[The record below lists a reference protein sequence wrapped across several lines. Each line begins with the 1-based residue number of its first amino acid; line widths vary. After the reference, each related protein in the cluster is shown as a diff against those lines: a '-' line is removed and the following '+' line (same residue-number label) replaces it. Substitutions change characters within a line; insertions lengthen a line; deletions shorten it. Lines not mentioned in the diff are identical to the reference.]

1 MAQPG
6 WYPDP
11 SGRPAHFR
19 YWDGSNWSAE
29 TTTNPSAQSPSG
41 ASPSQPQPGQSQ
53 QIQGGDRTRSG
64 GRSKVVLAG
73 VIAAGL
79 VVVLIV
85 VFAIRSLGDDP
96 EISSAPPSPTSTVSA
111 WDETS
116 KPDPSPSP
124 TPEQTPEPPPEEV
137 SCPQGVPG
145 AAPDQQDA
153 NRVSSTALSFAKIAS
168 YEEPRPKYGLTWF
181 SETMSQSQ
189 TTEPG
194 WESFFAVGDIE
205 VQEYFDTPG
214 NAATASMQCMINDN
228 FFANFTDRKDLAN
241 QAIEVDGHPGWMV
254 TSEIR
259 VDNEGLSVEGDV
271 VTLIFVDDGRED
283 RLSGYVGVVPIG
295 DEGRATISEKVA
307 ASLQVGG

>member
-1 MAQPG
+1 M
-6 WYPDP
+6 
-11 SGRPAHFR
+11 
-19 YWDGSNWSAE
+19 
-29 TTTNPSAQSPSG
+29 
-41 ASPSQPQPGQSQ
+41 
-53 QIQGGDRTRSG
+53 
-64 GRSKVVLAG
+64 AG
-73 VIAAGL
+73 VVAIGL
-79 VVVLIV
+79 VLVLV
-85 VFAIRSLGDDP
+85 LVFAIRGLFDDP
-96 EISSAPPSPTSTVSA
+96 EIASTPPSPTSTVSA

-124 TPEQTPEPPPEEV
+124 TPEPTPEPPPEEV

-145 AAPDQQDA
+145 AAPDQPDA
-153 NRVSSTALSFAKIAS
+153 NRVSSSALSFAKIDS

-189 TTEPG
+189 STEPG

-241 QAIEVDGHPGWMV
+241 EAIEVDGHPGWMV

-271 VTLIFVDDGRED
+271 VTLIFVDDGRKD

-295 DEGRATISEKVA
+295 DEERVAISEKVA